1 MTDTPISWTI
11 LWGGLPCRH
20 CPMED
25 TKEDKKMIW
34 TLVFSALTWTSY
46 QPALCVCKMY
56 QKASKFL
63 GSVSTGTVLLL
74 ILLACG
80 AHVLVHIHVPILRK
94 VVRKSACDKHKRYRG
109 WFWVHCSSEKFKR
122 MAWEAMDI
130 CLWVLKEGNK
140 SSRNSV
146 LIILI
151 VMCTFFPTTFLKI
164 AVYKMATCADTRQ
177 Y

>member
-1 MTDTPISWTI
+1 
-11 LWGGLPCRH
+11 
-20 CPMED
+20 MED
-25 TKEDKKMIW
+25 TTEDKKMIW

-80 AHVLVHIHVPILRK
+80 AHVLVHIHVPISRN
-94 VVRKSACDKHKRYRG
+94 VVRKSACDNHKRYCG

-130 CLWVLKEGNK
+130 CLWVLNESNK
-140 SSRNSV
+140 SSFDSYSVRNSV
-146 LIILI
+146 LTILI
-151 VMCTFFPTTFLKI
+151 VTCTFFPTTFLEI
-164 AVYKMATCADTRQ
+164 ALYKMAKCADTRQ